1 MTTERPRVGVVG
13 LGIMGGAMSANL
25 LAAGFEVYGYD
36 TDDERQSSF
45 SGVGLPSAAE
55 VANLSD
61 VVLLSLPSG
70 EALSEVVEQI
80 VAEGERRNSS
90 GDADERGGSDNGAAA
105 GAAAGANRTA
115 AGAAA
120 GANRTAA
127 GEAAGQGIADR
138 ATTRSVVV
146 VEMGTLPLEIKQ
158 QSQKRLAAVGVDML
172 DAPVSGTGLQAA
184 DATLIVYAS
193 GSRPAYESAR
203 AVFEVIAARSFYLGE
218 FGNGSRMK
226 FVANLL
232 VAVNTVAAAEAHALG
247 AAAGLAPS
255 VTQEV
260 IAAGVGSS
268 RMFEIRGAMMVE
280 GSYDPAARLAII
292 KKDAEIIAEFAR
304 TLGVGTPLLDA
315 ALPLYRRGTAS
326 GLGDLDAAAVRRLF
340 DLGPSGG
347 AGDPQEAAPRNAK
360 RPPEQ

>member
-1 MTTERPRVGVVG
+1 MGVIG

-25 LAAGFEVYGYD
+25 LEAGFEVYGYD

-70 EALSEVVEQI
+70 EALSEVAEQI
-80 VAEGERRNSS
+80 AAGGERLHSS
-90 GDADERGGSDNGAAA
+90 VDADEKGGSDNGAAA
-105 GAAAGANRTA
+105 GEADGASRTPVRTSV
-115 AGAAA
+115 GAP
-120 GANRTAA
+120 A
-127 GEAAGQGIADR
+127 GEGDADR
-138 ATTRSVVV
+138 ATARAVVV

-193 GSRPAYESAR
+193 GSRSAYESAR

-268 RMFEIRGAMMVE
+268 RMFEIRGAMMVK

-304 TLGVGTPLLDA
+304 TLGVETPLLDA
-315 ALPLYRRGTAS
+315 AIPIYQRGTAS

-340 DLGPSGG
+340 DLGLSGG
-347 AGDPQEAAPRNAK
+347 AGDPPGNGG
-360 RPPEQ
+360 

>member
-1 MTTERPRVGVVG
+1 MTTERPRVGVIG

-25 LAAGFEVYGYD
+25 LEAGFEVYGYD

-55 VANLSD
+55 VVNLSD

-70 EALSEVVEQI
+70 EALSEVAEQI
-80 VAEGERRNSS
+80 AAGGERLHSS
-90 GDADERGGSDNGAAA
+90 VGANEKGESDNGV
-105 GAAAGANRTA
+105 
-115 AGAAA
+115 
-120 GANRTAA
+120 AA
-127 GEAAGQGIADR
+127 GEADGASRTPVGAPAGEGDADR
-138 ATTRSVVV
+138 ATARAVVV

-268 RMFEIRGAMMVE
+268 RMFEIRGAMMVK

-304 TLGVGTPLLDA
+304 TLGVETPLLDA
-315 ALPLYRRGTAS
+315 AIPIYQRGTAS

-340 DLGPSGG
+340 DLGLSGG
-347 AGDPQEAAPRNAK
+347 AGDPPGDGG
-360 RPPEQ
+360 

>member
-80 VAEGERRNSS
+80 AAEGERRNSS

-105 GAAAGANRTA
+105 GAAD
-115 AGAAA
+115 

-127 GEAAGQGIADR
+127 GEADGAADGEGIADR

-340 DLGPSGG
+340 DLGLSGG

-360 RPPEQ
+360 RPTEQ

>member
-80 VAEGERRNSS
+80 AAEGERRNSS
-90 GDADERGGSDNGAAA
+90 GDADERGGSDDGAAA

-115 AGAAA
+115 AGAAD
-120 GANRTAA
+120 GAAD
-127 GEAAGQGIADR
+127 GEGIAAR

-280 GSYDPAARLAII
+280 ESYDPAARLAII

-340 DLGPSGG
+340 DLGLSGG
-347 AGDPQEAAPRNAK
+347 AEDPPGNGD
-360 RPPEQ
+360 